1 MSCAVVPGGGDQHAT
16 DGRWRVL
23 RRSSVVWALAPGQWL
38 PVATSSSTSSSSLA
52 RSGSRILEESHG
64 RGDSHSSGEGEGEDE
79 GAERDQMEAYFASLP
94 PERFPHLV
102 ALAGTLMTGDADER
116 FDFGLD
122 VVVAGLAAHA
132 GRD

>member
-1 MSCAVVPGGGDQHAT
+1 
-16 DGRWRVL
+16 
-23 RRSSVVWALAPGQWL
+23 
-38 PVATSSSTSSSSLA
+38 
-52 RSGSRILEESHG
+52 
-64 RGDSHSSGEGEGEDE
+64 
-79 GAERDQMEAYFASLP
+79 MEAYFASLP